1 VSEAAPADAPSVAEL
16 FLRFTQVGAS
26 GFGGVMPW
34 ARRMLVEERRWLNA
48 DEFSEVLSLCQ
59 VLPGPNIVNMA
70 VSVGTRFHGALGA
83 IAAFL
88 GLLCAPFAIIL
99 LLGALFTHYGD
110 LPAISAA
117 FRGISAAAAGL
128 IVAMGLKMAASRR
141 LRSPMAVFAL
151 AAFVGIALLR
161 LPLGVFLLM
170 AAPASIAAAAWR
182 SR

>member
-1 VSEAAPADAPSVAEL
+1 MNETRPTVAEL

-34 ARRMLVEERRWLNA
+34 ARRMLVEEHRWLNA
-48 DEFSEVLSLCQ
+48 EEFSEMLSLCQ

-70 VSVGTRFHGALGA
+70 VCVGTRFRGARGA

-88 GLLCAPFAIIL
+88 GLLSAPFAIIL
-99 LLGALFTHYGD
+99 VLGALFTHYGE
-110 LPAISAA
+110 LPAIAAA

-141 LRSPMAVFAL
+141 LRSPMAIFAL
-151 AAFVGIALLR
+151 AAFVSVALLR
-161 LPLGVFLLM
+161 MPLGLFLLM
-170 AAPASIAAAAWR
+170 AAPASVAAAAWR
-182 SR
+182 RR

>member
-1 VSEAAPADAPSVAEL
+1 VSETGPEGAPGVAEL

-34 ARRMLVEERRWLNA
+34 ARRMLVEERRWLS
-48 DEFSEVLSLCQ
+48 DEEFSEALSLCQ

-70 VSVGTRFHGALGA
+70 VSVGTRFRGAPGA

-99 LLGALFTHYGD
+99 VLGALFTHYGD
-110 LPAISAA
+110 LPAVSSA

-128 IVAMGLKMAASRR
+128 IVAMGFKMAASRR
-141 LRSPMAVFAL
+141 LRSPMAVFTL
-151 AAFVGIALLR
+151 AAFAGIALVR

>member
-1 VSEAAPADAPSVAEL
+1 VSETAPADAPSVAEL

-70 VSVGTRFHGALGA
+70 VSVGTRFHGAPGA

-110 LPAISAA
+110 LPSISAA

-151 AAFVGIALLR
+151 AAFAGIALVR

>member
-1 VSEAAPADAPSVAEL
+1 MSDARPSVAEL
-16 FLRFTQVGAS
+16 FIRFTQVGAS

-34 ARRMLVEERRWLNA
+34 ARRMLVEERRWLS
-48 DEFSEVLSLCQ
+48 DEEFSEALSLCQ

-70 VSVGTRFHGALGA
+70 VHVGTRFRGARGA
-83 IAAFL
+83 IAAFF

-99 LLGALFTHYGD
+99 VLGALFTQYGD

-128 IVAMGLKMAASRR
+128 VIAMGLKMASSRR
-141 LRSPMAVFAL
+141 LRSAMAVFAV
-151 AAFVGIALLR
+151 AAFVGVALLR
-161 LPLGVFLLM
+161 MPLGAFLLV
-170 AAPASIAAAAWR
+170 AAPVSVAAAAWR

>member
-1 VSEAAPADAPSVAEL
+1 MSDARPSVAEL
-16 FLRFTQVGAS
+16 FIRFTQVGAS

-34 ARRMLVEERRWLNA
+34 ARRMLVEERRWLS
-48 DEFSEVLSLCQ
+48 DEEFSEALSLCQ

-70 VSVGTRFHGALGA
+70 VHVGTRFRGARGA
-83 IAAFL
+83 IAAFF

-99 LLGALFTHYGD
+99 VLGALFTQYGD

-128 IVAMGLKMAASRR
+128 VIAMGLKMASSRR
-141 LRSPMAVFAL
+141 LRSAMAIFAV
-151 AAFVGIALLR
+151 AAFACVALLR
-161 LPLGVFLLM
+161 MPLGAFLLV
-170 AAPASIAAAAWR
+170 AAPLSVAAAAWR

>member
-1 VSEAAPADAPSVAEL
+1 LSNALPGVAEL
-16 FLRFTQVGAS
+16 FIRFTQVGAS

-34 ARRMLVEERRWLNA
+34 ARRMLVEERHWLS
-48 DEFSEVLSLCQ
+48 DEEFSEALSLCQ

-70 VSVGTRFHGALGA
+70 VHVGTRFRGARGA
-83 IAAFL
+83 IAAFF

-99 LLGALFTHYGD
+99 ALGALFTQYGD

-128 IVAMGLKMAASRR
+128 VVAMGLKMASSRR
-141 LRSPMAVFAL
+141 LRSAMAMFAV
-151 AAFVGIALLR
+151 AAFVGVALLR
-161 LPLGVFLLM
+161 MPLGAFLLV
-170 AAPASIAAAAWR
+170 AAPASVAAAAWR

>member
-1 VSEAAPADAPSVAEL
+1 MSEAPREGAPSVSDL
-16 FLRFTQVGAS
+16 FLRFTQVGVS

-34 ARRMLVEERRWLNA
+34 ARRMLVEERRWLSA
-48 DEFSEVLSLCQ
+48 EEFNEALSLCQ

-70 VSVGTRFHGALGA
+70 VCVGTRFRGALGA
-83 IAAFL
+83 LAAFL
-88 GLLCAPFAIIL
+88 GLMCAPFAIVL
-99 LLGALFTHYGD
+99 VLGALFTHYGE
-110 LPAISAA
+110 LPAVSAA

-151 AAFVGIALLR
+151 AAFVGIALAR
-161 LPLGVFLLM
+161 LPLGIFLLF
-170 AAPASIAAAAWR
+170 AAPASVAAAAWR

>member
-1 VSEAAPADAPSVAEL
+1 MSDARPSVAEL
-16 FLRFTQVGAS
+16 FIRFTQVGAS

-34 ARRMLVEERRWLNA
+34 ARRMLVEERRWLS
-48 DEFSEVLSLCQ
+48 DEEFSEALSLCQ

-70 VSVGTRFHGALGA
+70 VHVGTRFRGARGA
-83 IAAFL
+83 IAAFF

-99 LLGALFTHYGD
+99 VLGALFTQYGD

-128 IVAMGLKMAASRR
+128 VIAMGLKMASSRR
-141 LRSPMAVFAL
+141 LRSAMAIFAV
-151 AAFVGIALLR
+151 AAFVGVALLR
-161 LPLGVFLLM
+161 IPLGAFLLV
-170 AAPASIAAAAWR
+170 AAPASVAAAAWR

>member
-1 VSEAAPADAPSVAEL
+1 LSDARPSVAEL
-16 FLRFTQVGAS
+16 FIRFTQVGAS

-34 ARRMLVEERRWLNA
+34 ARRMLVEERRWLS
-48 DEFSEVLSLCQ
+48 DEEFSEALSLCQ

-70 VSVGTRFHGALGA
+70 VHVGTRFRGARGA
-83 IAAFL
+83 IAAFF

-99 LLGALFTHYGD
+99 VLGALFTQYGD

-128 IVAMGLKMAASRR
+128 VIAMGLKMASSRR
-141 LRSPMAVFAL
+141 LRSAMAIFAV
-151 AAFVGIALLR
+151 AAFACVALLR
-161 LPLGVFLLM
+161 MPLGAFLLV
-170 AAPASIAAAAWR
+170 AAPLSVAAAAWR